1 MAATV
6 VTAVG
11 KTMLSDRV
19 RGTPG
24 TYTLPPKYVCHGAYT
39 TGTKTGAVPDAALLF
54 EKETRVSGTESVV
67 TGTYTGDTY
76 QVTGTITAGGAYS
89 VVEAAL
95 NDTSGSAAFHTTASG
110 STGTGTS
117 VTVAGAGPS
126 ATMVVQCEDEVWNV
140 TAGGTTTTWTVTRG
154 YGLVAATTTNVAHAT
169 GSDIGRNVG
178 NYFTSATFTAIGLS
192 TNDSVAYTW
201 AIKLT

>member
-11 KTMLSDRV
+11 KTMFADRV

-24 TYTLPPKYVCHGAYT
+24 TYTNPPKFVCQGAYT
-39 TGTKTGAVPDAALLF
+39 SGTKTGLVTDAALLF

-76 QVTGTITAGGAYS
+76 QVAGTVTCTGSGYS
-89 VVEAAL
+89 ANESTL

-117 VTVAGAGPS
+117 ITVAGAGPTS
-126 ATMVVQCEDEVWNV
+126 AFVAQIEDEVWNV
-140 TAGGTTTTWTVTRG
+140 TAGGNTTTWTVT
-154 YGLVAATTTNVAHAT
+154 
-169 GSDIGRNVG
+169 
-178 NYFTSATFTAIGLS
+178 
-192 TNDSVAYTW
+192 
-201 AIKLT
+201 

>member
-11 KTMLSDRV
+11 KTMFADRV

-24 TYTLPPKYVCHGAYT
+24 TYTNPPKFVCQGAYT
-39 TGTKTGAVPDAALLF
+39 SGTKTGLLTDAGMLF

-76 QVTGTITAGGAYS
+76 QVTGTITATGAYS
-89 VVEAAL
+89 VVEAML
-95 NDTSGSAAFHTTASG
+95 NDTTGSAAFHTTASG

-117 VTVAGAGPS
+117 VTVAGAGPAS
-126 ATMVVQCEDEVWNV
+126 AFVAQCEDEV
-140 TAGGTTTTWTVTRG
+140 
-154 YGLVAATTTNVAHAT
+154 
-169 GSDIGRNVG
+169 
-178 NYFTSATFTAIGLS
+178 
-192 TNDSVAYTW
+192 
-201 AIKLT
+201 